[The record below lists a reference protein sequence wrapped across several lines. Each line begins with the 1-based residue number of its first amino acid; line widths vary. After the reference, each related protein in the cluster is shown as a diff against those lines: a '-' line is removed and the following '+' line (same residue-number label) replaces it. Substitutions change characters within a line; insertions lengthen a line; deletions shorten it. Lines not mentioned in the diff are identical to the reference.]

1 MATYGE
7 RCDATGKLIHTCD
20 CTRHKRTGGLTRDD
34 GWVASGVGEYL
45 DADPGPLPTAQDSGQ
60 SRAADSLIRTAPDNA
75 EAVRV
80 FADYCAES
88 AYWWDQYRDDRR
100 RRIAVLVTTL
110 SDRVSVSPTRLL
122 AMVNAAGPVPFEK
135 SHGDPPRRYPWGEV
149 DRRFGWTESVVAV
162 YARRTDAPTA

>member
-20 CTRHKRTGGLTRDD
+20 CTRHARTGGLTRDD

-45 DADPGPLPTAQDSGQ
+45 DTDPGPLPTAQDSGQ
-60 SRAADSLIRTAPDNA
+60 SRAADTLIRTAPDNA

-110 SDRVSVSPTRLL
+110 SDRVGVSPTRLL